1 MSSLDI
7 LLFGCIMACFDKDN
21 KNKKVKTIGC
31 VTITMLMA
39 LLIIGGLY
47 E

>member
-1 MSSLDI
+1 
-7 LLFGCIMACFDKDN
+7 MACFDKDN
-21 KNKKVKTIGC
+21 KNKKAKAIGC
-31 VTITMLMA
+31 VTMTMLIA